1 MARFSNS
8 LNLGKVCRSFPPRL
22 EPRIC
27 PLVRIAIVGCVG
39 FVILNP
45 SPSNATWFD
54 AATGQPVQATPLGPP
69 GNRLENDRTLPG
81 DPDHAHVEGHN
92 LYWDKACNTWRDA
105 GTNAEFHAPPLG
117 PPGNRLEND
126 RTFPGDPDHAHVEGH
141 NLYWQPCPP
150 PQTVSSTG
158 VYVGGGLAYNTST
171 TTITSPTDR
180 QKIKQDPAQA
190 MLTARANFGPWF
202 LTGQVT
208 FAGTPNGSF
217 SDVFPATPAFN
228 TMATVNSGNVYGFN
242 GDAGYTVWNAD
253 GWIVGIFGGYY
264 SFNEELYGVFPGFAG
279 TFSLLSDHW
288 RAGEGGVAVD
298 KAFVIGAEPFDLGV
312 TVAGLYDN
320 LRAGAFN
327 GNGGG
332 VRVNGTLSFPLGP
345 VVGNIYAQYANLN
358 ASGSNTGVPLTFKDE
373 VWTVGFG
380 VTFKFGASAASPT
393 YPVKVLPAK

>member
-1 MARFSNS
+1 MGGY
-8 LNLGKVCRSFPPRL
+8 LGS
-22 EPRIC
+22 
-27 PLVRIAIVGCVG
+27 G
-39 FVILNP
+39 FA
-45 SPSNATWFD
+45 S
-54 AATGQPVQATPLGPP
+54 
-69 GNRLENDRTLPG
+69 
-81 DPDHAHVEGHN
+81 
-92 LYWDKACNTWRDA
+92 
-105 GTNAEFHAPPLG
+105 
-117 PPGNRLEND
+117 
-126 RTFPGDPDHAHVEGH
+126 
-141 NLYWQPCPP
+141 
-150 PQTVSSTG
+150 
-158 VYVGGGLAYNTST
+158 NTST

-190 MLTARANFGPWF
+190 ILVGRANFGPWF

-228 TMATVNSGNVYGFN
+228 TTATVNSGNVYGFN

-253 GWIVGIFGGYY
+253 GWNVGIFGGYY

-288 RAGEGGVAVD
+288 RAGEGGVSID
-298 KAFVIGAEPFDLGV
+298 KAFAIGMEPFDFNV

-345 VVGNIYAQYANLN
+345 VIGNIYAQYADLN
-358 ASGSNTGVPLTFKDE
+358 ASGTNVVPLTFKDE

-380 VTFKFGASAASPT
+380 LTYKFGAPPASAAAPSYT
-393 YPVKVLPAK
+393 VKALPPK